1 MKLQES
7 LENQGQ
13 LLFRNRGFIPLF
25 FVAFSIPVSYYN
37 SYDLITSNSK
47 VEYAVLGSALA
58 CIFLGH
64 LIRVQVIL
72 ARQEAT
78 SGRNRNEQVADS
90 LNTRGWYSIVR
101 NPLYVGNFLIWF
113 GLSLYLFS
121 FWLSLTL
128 VLMFWIY
135 YERIIFAEEAF
146 LSRKFGQQYSDW
158 CKATPVFIPKMSGY
172 KALEYKFSLSKVIF
186 SEYSSFLS
194 TGTCFLF
201 VSILREYSI
210 HHEIHFGK
218 LSWIYVLF
226 FLVFG
231 LSVKGIKQLK
241 NPN

>member
-7 LENQGQ
+7 LENQGEI
-13 LLFRNRGFIPLF
+13 LFRNRGFIPLL

-37 SYDLITSNSK
+37 SYELMTSNTI
-47 VEYAVLGSALA
+47 VEYVVLGSSLV

-64 LIRVQVIL
+64 LIRIQVIL
-72 ARQEAT
+72 ARQDAT

-90 LNTRGWYSIVR
+90 LNTKGWYSIVR

-121 FWLSLTL
+121 FWLSLML
-128 VLMFWIY
+128 VLMFWMY

-146 LSRKFGQQYSDW
+146 LTRKFGQDYSDW
-158 CKATPVFIPKMSGY
+158 CNETPVFIPKLSGY
-172 KALEYKFSLSKVIF
+172 KSIKYKFSFSKVIF

-194 TGTCFLF
+194 TATCFLF
-201 VSILREYSI
+201 VSLLREYSI
-210 HHEIHFGK
+210 HNEIHFGQ
-218 LSWIYVLF
+218 LSLIYVLF

-231 LSVKGIKQLK
+231 LSVKGIKKLRK
-241 NPN
+241 S

>member
-7 LENQGQ
+7 LENQGEI
-13 LLFRNRGFIPLF
+13 LFRNRGFIPLL
-25 FVAFSIPVSYYN
+25 FVAFSIPVGYYN
-37 SYDLITSNSK
+37 SYELITSNSS
-47 VEYAVLGSALA
+47 VEYAVLGFSLA
-58 CIFLGH
+58 SIFLGH

-72 ARQEAT
+72 ARQDAT

-90 LNTRGWYSIVR
+90 LNTKGWYSIVR

-128 VLMFWIY
+128 VLMFWMY

-146 LSRKFGQQYSDW
+146 LTRKFGQQYSDW
-158 CKATPVFIPKMSGY
+158 CNKTPVFIPKIRAFKSLDY
-172 KALEYKFSLSKVIF
+172 EFSLSKVIY

-194 TGTCFLF
+194 TATCFLF
-201 VSILREYSI
+201 VSLLREYSI

-218 LSWIYVLF
+218 LSWIYVVF
-226 FLVFG
+226 FVLFG
-231 LSVKGIKQLK
+231 LTVKVTKQLRK
-241 NPN
+241 S

>member
-7 LENQGQ
+7 LENQGEI
-13 LLFRNRGFIPLF
+13 LFRNRGFIPLL
-25 FVAFSIPVSYYN
+25 FVAFSIPVGYYN
-37 SYDLITSNSK
+37 SYELITSNSS
-47 VEYAVLGSALA
+47 VEYAVLGFSLA

-72 ARQEAT
+72 ARQDAT

-90 LNTRGWYSIVR
+90 LNTKGWYSIVR

-128 VLMFWIY
+128 VLMFWTY

-146 LSRKFGQQYSDW
+146 LTRKFGQQYSDW
-158 CKATPVFIPKMSGY
+158 CNKTPVFIPKISGY
-172 KALEYKFSLSKVIF
+172 KSLDYEFSLSKVIY

-194 TGTCFLF
+194 TATCFLF
-201 VSILREYSI
+201 VSLLREYSI
-210 HHEIHFGK
+210 HHEINFGK
-218 LSWIYVLF
+218 LSWIYVVF
-226 FLVFG
+226 FVLFG
-231 LSVKGIKQLK
+231 LTVKVTKQLRK
-241 NPN
+241 S

>member
-7 LENQGQ
+7 LENQGEI
-13 LLFRNRGFIPLF
+13 LFRNRGFIPLL

-37 SYDLITSNSK
+37 SYELMTSNTI
-47 VEYAVLGSALA
+47 VEYLVLASSLL

-64 LIRVQVIL
+64 LIRTQVIL
-72 ARQEAT
+72 ARQDAT

-90 LNTRGWYSIVR
+90 LNTKGWYSLVR

-121 FWLSLTL
+121 FWLSLVL
-128 VLMFWIY
+128 VLMFWMY
-135 YERIIFAEEAF
+135 YERIVFAEEAF
-146 LSRKFGQQYSDW
+146 LTRKFGQDYTDW
-158 CKATPVFIPKMSGY
+158 CNETPVFIPKMSGY
-172 KALEYKFSLSKVIF
+172 KGLKYKFSLSKVVF
-186 SEYSSFLS
+186 SEYSSVLS
-194 TGTCFLF
+194 TATCFLF
-201 VSILREYSI
+201 VSLLREYSI

-231 LSVKGIKQLK
+231 LSVKGIKRLRK
-241 NPN
+241 S